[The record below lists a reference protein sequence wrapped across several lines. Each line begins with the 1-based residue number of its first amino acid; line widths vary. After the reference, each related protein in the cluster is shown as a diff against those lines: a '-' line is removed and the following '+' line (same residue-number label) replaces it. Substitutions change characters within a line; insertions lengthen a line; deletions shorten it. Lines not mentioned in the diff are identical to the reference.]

1 MAVRNPERKAKSFE
15 VGVEDEMLLEVLSA
29 KKTDITLKHNGNGSE
44 GSDNAEGNGM
54 SDINNH
60 SGENGSSGGSG
71 NFGGNGNSGGN
82 GNIGGNG
89 NSGASHEGGNG
100 DVISYEDV
108 RARTVSYARDHE
120 DAKTRRENKKKSR
133 RLTGR
138 RLFET
143 ILSIGLVILI
153 GFFVMLLLYPQT
165 ELSELARDNS
175 NLKDQ
180 INTAKREIVNAE
192 ENANGIADMDVIRAQ
207 ALALGMQ
214 DPNQNQVINLPIPN
228 TDSLRTRMT
237 YNTDGINDD
246 AFNDSKDALA
256 DYYAAHPGK

>member
-1 MAVRNPERKAKSFE
+1 MAVKTASGKRIKSFD
-15 VGVEDEMLLEVLSA
+15 VGVEDETLEEVLSA
-29 KKTDITLKHNGNGSE
+29 GKTNLTYKNGE
-44 GSDNAEGNGM
+44 IVPDVTALIE
-54 SDINNH
+54 DEPLIIE
-60 SGENGSSGGSG
+60 ENP
-71 NFGGNGNSGGN
+71 
-82 GNIGGNG
+82 
-89 NSGASHEGGNG
+89 AL
-100 DVISYEDV
+100 VSYEDV
-108 RARTVSYARDHE
+108 HERSVQYAIEHE
-120 DAKTRRENKKKSR
+120 DARTRLENKKKSR

-165 ELSELARDNS
+165 EISELARDNS

-207 ALALGMQ
+207 AIALGMQ
-214 DPNQNQVINLPIPN
+214 DPNHNQVINLPVPN
-228 TDSLRTRMT
+228 TDSLRTRAN
-237 YNTDGINDD
+237 YNSEGINDE

-256 DYYAAHPGK
+256 DYYAAHPDK